1 MTLHAITGCDTMSAL
16 FGQGKRKAFL
26 LSQKDSLNVLD
37 VFENSGSSKDDIAR
51 AREQFILKLYVSRV
65 KIHQRV

>member
-1 MTLHAITGCDTMSAL
+1 MSAL

-37 VFENSGSSKDDIAR
+37 VFENSGSSKDDIAH